1 MCVMIIQQCVN
12 CATKGKKSYCEACAK
27 SIDYFD
33 VYSYSSNATR
43 FNKGDF
49 KIRIKAYTWN
59 DAVEYVKNNFFDN
72 NYKNDLII
80 DCEKEFAFV
89 ELKQDA
95 KQVASYS
102 STETSEEYVLGY
114 KIHLLNTE
122 EVTNLIL
129 KKAEHFRDL
138 TS

>member
-1 MCVMIIQQCVN
+1 MIIQQCDD
-12 CATKGKKSYCEACAK
+12 CATKGKKFYCNTCTK

-33 VYSYSSNATR
+33 VYSYTSKGTR

-59 DAVEYVKNNFFDN
+59 DALEYAKNNLFDN
-72 NYKNDLII
+72 NFKNDLLI
-80 DCEKEFAFV
+80 DCEKEFAFI

-95 KQVASYS
+95 SY
-102 STETSEEYVLGY
+102 TSKESLKENIVGY
-114 KIHLLNTE
+114 KIHLINTNGVPNSFLE
-122 EVTNLIL
+122 N
-129 KKAEHFRDL
+129 AEYFRDL